1 MTAPRHHL
9 FAQSI
14 SRRTFCRQSV
24 AGLTLLAA
32 GSSVAMGGEKT
43 GEPDQYGAVLVDLT
57 RCIGCRSC
65 ENACL
70 IRQGYPGLPA
80 ANFGYGPG
88 DEKLTFKTR
97 TFVDFRPVT
106 TVDGGSQRIPVK
118 RQCQHCL
125 DPACVSVCPVA
136 ALEKSPRGSVLW
148 RDDRC
153 IGCRYCLL
161 ACPFGVPKYEWDNAL
176 TPRVNK
182 CDFCDDRQAT
192 GLLPACVASCPTG
205 ALKFGKRPDMLQEMK
220 ARMDALPGRY
230 MTMYGDRVVGGTS
243 WFYLSDIPIEQLGF
257 PSDLPAT
264 PMPALTWNW
273 LAKVPFVAIGVGLVL
288 SGVFR
293 LRRREGAA
301 H

>member
-1 MTAPRHHL
+1 MTTPRHHP
-9 FAQSI
+9 FAQNI
-14 SRRTFCRQSV
+14 SRRTFCRQSF
-24 AGLTLLAA
+24 AGLTLMAA
-32 GSSVAMGGEKT
+32 GGAVALGEEKA
-43 GEPDQYGAVLVDLT
+43 GNPDQYGAALVDLT

-70 IRQGYPGLPA
+70 VRQGYNGLPA
-80 ANFGYGPG
+80 ANFGFGPG

-106 TVDGGSQRIPVK
+106 AADGNSQKIPVK

-148 RDDRC
+148 RNDRC

-182 CDFCDDRQAT
+182 CDFCDDRQAE
-192 GLLPACVASCPTG
+192 GKLPACVSACPTG
-205 ALKFGKRPDMLQEMK
+205 ALKFGKRTDMLQEMK
-220 ARMDALPGRY
+220 TRIKALPGRY
-230 MTMYGDRVVGGTS
+230 TTMYGDQVVGGTS

-257 PSDLPAT
+257 PSDLPKT

-273 LAKVPFVAIGVGLVL
+273 LAKVPFVAIGVGLL
-288 SGVFR
+288 LGGVVR
-293 LRRREGAA
+293 LRRREGAI

>member
-1 MTAPRHHL
+1 MTEPRHQL
-9 FAQSI
+9 FAQGI
-14 SRRTFCRQSV
+14 SRRTFCRRSV
-24 AGLTLLAA
+24 TGLTLLMA
-32 GSSVAMGGEKT
+32 GTAVALGEEPT
-43 GEPDQYGAVLVDLT
+43 GNPDQFGAVLVDLT

-88 DEKLTFKTR
+88 DGQLTFKTR
-97 TFVDFRPVT
+97 TFVDFRPVPGLA
-106 TVDGGSQRIPVK
+106 GGSQRIPVK

-148 RDDRC
+148 RSDRC

-182 CDFCDDRQAT
+182 CDFCDDRQAA
-192 GLLPACVASCPTG
+192 GLWPACVAACPTG
-205 ALKFGKRPDMLQEMK
+205 ALKFGKRSAMLQEMRE
-220 ARMDALPGRY
+220 RMDALPGRY
-230 MTMYGDRVVGGTS
+230 LTMYGDRVVGGTS
-243 WFYLSDIPIEQLGF
+243 WFYLSDLPLDQLGLPTNL
-257 PSDLPAT
+257 PSL

-273 LAKVPFVAIGVGLVL
+273 LAKVPFVAIGVGLLL
-288 SGVFR
+288 SGVVR
-293 LRRREGAA
+293 LRRPEGAA

>member
-1 MTAPRHHL
+1 MTTPRHHP
-9 FAQSI
+9 FAQNI
-14 SRRTFCRQSV
+14 SRRTFCRRSV

-32 GSSVAMGGEKT
+32 GGALAFGEEKA
-43 GEPDQYGAVLVDLT
+43 GDPDQYGAVLVDLT

-70 IRQGYPGLPA
+70 IRQGYNGLPA

-97 TFVDFRPVT
+97 TFVDFRQVT
-106 TVDGGSQRIPVK
+106 GPDGGNQRIPVK

-136 ALEKSPRGSVLW
+136 ALEKTPRGSVLW
-148 RDDRC
+148 RNDRC

-182 CDFCDDRQAT
+182 CDFCDDRQAA
-192 GLLPACVASCPTG
+192 GKLPSCVAACPTG
-205 ALKFGKRPDMLQEMK
+205 ALKFGKRADMLQEMK
-220 ARMDALPGRY
+220 TRIKALPGRY
-230 MTMYGDRVVGGTS
+230 TTMYGDRVVGGTS

-257 PSDLPAT
+257 PTGLPKT

-288 SGVFR
+288 GGVVR
-293 LRRREGAA
+293 LRRREGAI